1 MHMPSL
7 VVIVA
12 ALCIATAAFA
22 QQTSLKPIATVKQLM
37 AAMIVPTSNVIFAA
51 ASEAPKSDNDWV
63 VLRNHA
69 LTLAESGNLLM
80 IGTRA
85 RDRSDWMKMARAQR
99 DAAETAVKA
108 ADTRNA
114 DALSQAGERIYQTCE
129 QCHARYMD
137 QGKP

>member
-1 MHMPSL
+1 MPTC

-12 ALCIATAAFA
+12 TLWIATAAFA

-37 AAMIVPTSNVIFAA
+37 AAMIVPSSNVIFRA
-51 ASEAPKSDNDWV
+51 ASEAPKTENDWTV
-63 VLRNHA
+63 VGNHA

-85 RDRSDWMKMARAQR
+85 RDRGDWMKMARAQR

-108 ADTRNA
+108 AAARNA
-114 DALSQAGERIYQTCE
+114 DALSTASERIYETCE

-137 QGKP
+137 RGTP